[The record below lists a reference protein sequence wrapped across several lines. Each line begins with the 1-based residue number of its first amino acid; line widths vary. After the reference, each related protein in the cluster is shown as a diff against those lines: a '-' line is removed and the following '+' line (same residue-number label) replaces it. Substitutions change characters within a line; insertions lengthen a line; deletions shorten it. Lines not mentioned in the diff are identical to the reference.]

1 MSSQKVVVLFT
12 PAGGNTPQ
20 LKQRKFKLS
29 KGTVFASVS
38 SFLRKQLKL
47 GSGDD
52 LFLFID
58 GIFQPAPDQTIASLS
73 DCFASGSQLVI
84 NYCTTP
90 AWG

>member
-1 MSSQKVVVLFT
+1 MSKVVVLFT
-12 PAGGNTPQ
+12 AAGGNTPQ
-20 LKQRKFKLS
+20 LKQKKFKLS
-29 KGTVFASVS
+29 QNTRFASVTG
-38 SFLRKQLKL
+38 FLRKQLKL
-47 GSGDD
+47 RDSDD

-73 DCFASGSQLVI
+73 ACFASGSQLVI